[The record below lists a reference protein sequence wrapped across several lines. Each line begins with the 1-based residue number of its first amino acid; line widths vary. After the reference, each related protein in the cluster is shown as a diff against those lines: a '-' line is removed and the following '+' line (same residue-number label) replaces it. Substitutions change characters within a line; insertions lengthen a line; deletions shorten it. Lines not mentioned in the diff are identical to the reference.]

1 MRLLIP
7 VNPVGP
13 VTGAWSEVG
22 GTHAKIIRGGP
33 MQKYF
38 TNLKDFKDANK
49 HPLRDK
55 VVCYVRMTLIF
66 VMSLAAM
73 LAVCGALE
81 VV

>member
-1 MRLLIP
+1 
-7 VNPVGP
+7 
-13 VTGAWSEVG
+13 
-22 GTHAKIIRGGP
+22 

>member
-1 MRLLIP
+1 MR
-7 VNPVGP
+7 
-13 VTGAWSEVG
+13 
-22 GTHAKIIRGGP
+22 
-33 MQKYF
+33 KYF

-49 HPLRDK
+49 HPFKDK